1 MNEVSLFA
9 KDETLLLGHRKVRH
23 AFAIGL
29 QSRAVTFVSGETVE
43 RNQSP
48 RDVVG
53 AFVRKEV
60 SDQVTATTRDDA
72 APVFSVRLE
81 SIALERIDL
90 IANDAGD
97 HGFSPALV
105 ITVGTQVQFVYHQ
118 NVNVEQLDEV
128 AVARIAGAIGE
139 PARARMLFCLMDGHA
154 RTSTELAIVA
164 DVATSTASAHLN
176 RLKAE
181 RLVRVITQGKH
192 RFYSL
197 DGPKVATVLEG
208 LSVLVEQPRPKFV
221 PTTPTRLRSAR
232 VCYDHIAGRLGVV
245 LHDRF
250 QQLKWLTDSYDLTA
264 EGVTVLEGL
273 GVDVEEMRRL
283 RRRFAYACLDWSER
297 RPHIAGALGSA
308 LLKIA
313 LKRKWVAQ
321 DLDSRAIRVTNAG
334 RREMLARFGVEIQ
347 SN

>member
-1 MNEVSLFA
+1 M
-9 KDETLLLGHRKVRH
+9 
-23 AFAIGL
+23 
-29 QSRAVTFVSGETVE
+29 
-43 RNQSP
+43 
-48 RDVVG
+48 
-53 AFVRKEV
+53 
-60 SDQVTATTRDDA
+60 
-72 APVFSVRLE
+72 
-81 SIALERIDL
+81 
-90 IANDAGD
+90 
-97 HGFSPALV
+97 
-105 ITVGTQVQFVYHQ
+105 TQRQFVYHQ

-176 RLKAE
+176 RLRAE
-181 RLVRVITQGKH
+181 RLVKVIIQGKH

-197 DGPKVATVLEG
+197 DGPKVARVLEG

-221 PTTPTRLRSAR
+221 PNTPTRLRAAR
-232 VCYDHIAGRLGVV
+232 VCYDHIAGHLGVV

-250 QQLKWLTDSYDLTA
+250 RQLNWLTGADSYDLTA
-264 EGVTVLEGL
+264 EGVNALEAL

-308 LLKIA
+308 LLRTA
-313 LKRKWVAQ
+313 LKKRWVTQ
-321 DLDSRAIRVTNAG
+321 DLDSRAIRITNVG
-334 RREMLARFGVEIQ
+334 RREMSARFGVEV
-347 SN
+347 